1 MKKEIFQDICNQV
14 FSCLNNNE
22 QLTIYLEGENSQY
35 FRFNDSKLR
44 QSGIIEDYAVTI
56 SLFSG
61 KKSLQAATTVSS
73 DITSSVSNLKNE
85 INALRDPLSLIPEN
99 ELTSF
104 PDNFESIEL
113 IKSGNLPPRSEILD
127 ALMDI
132 ITKDYLTG
140 VWTSGKIFRA
150 CSTSEGTNHWFEKDS
165 FIFDFSLIDK
175 KENMVKVL
183 FPGKTWDKK
192 KFITAFQEA
201 SDKLK
206 LMNKPKMELKPGKY
220 RVWFEPN
227 AVADFIGM
235 FNWNGVSESAFRN
248 GSSCLLKMRN
258 SDQKLSH
265 LFSLNESFKSEATAS
280 FNSKGEISSNV
291 SIINKGEL
299 KNTLVNSKTALE
311 YGLSSN
317 FAEEA
322 NSWGMG
328 EYMRSP
334 QMEAGDIE
342 KEDCLSRLGT
352 GIYISNIHYLNW
364 SDTLG
369 GRITGLTRYACYWV
383 EDGKLIAPIK
393 TMRFDD
399 SFYNFFGS
407 NLEGVGKEI
416 LARPVIETYDGR
428 NPGETTCPGILVN
441 DFELTL

>member
-1 MKKEIFQDICNQV
+1 MKKDIFQTICSQV
-14 FSCLNNNE
+14 FDSLKENE
-22 QLTIYLEGENSQY
+22 QLTVYLEGENSQY

-61 KKSLQAATTVSS
+61 KKSLQSSTTLSS
-73 DITSSVSNLKNE
+73 DIKSSVSNLTNE

-99 ELTSF
+99 DFTCF
-104 PDNFESIEL
+104 PDPFESLDIV
-113 IKSGNLPPRSEILD
+113 KSGQLPKREEILE
-127 ALMDI
+127 ALMDTI
-132 ITKDYLTG
+132 SSDNLTG

-165 FIFDFSLIDK
+165 FIFDFSLIDAQ
-175 KENMVKVL
+175 ENMVKVL
-183 FPGKTWDKK
+183 FPGSNWDKS
-192 KFITAFQEA
+192 KFVAAFHEA
-201 SDKLK
+201 SEKLK

-227 AVADFIGM
+227 AVADFVDM
-235 FNWNGVSESAFRN
+235 FNWNGVSESSFRN
-248 GSSCLLKMRN
+248 GSSCLLKLRN
-258 SDQKLSH
+258 SDTRLSN
-265 LFSLNESFKSEATAS
+265 LFSLNESFSSLSTAP
-280 FNSKGEISSNV
+280 FNSRGEV
-291 SIINKGEL
+291 SEDVAIIQNGIL
-299 KNTLVNSKTALE
+299 SNTLVNAKTALE
-311 YGLSSN
+311 YKISSN
-317 FAEEA
+317 FDEEP

-334 QMEAGDIE
+334 HMEAGDIDNEERLE
-342 KEDCLSRLGT
+342 KLGT
-352 GIYISNIHYLNW
+352 GIFISNIHYLNW

-383 EDGKLIAPIK
+383 EDGKLVAPIK

-407 NLEGVGKEI
+407 NLEGVGKEV

-428 NPGETTCPGILVN
+428 NPGETTCPGILVK

>member
-1 MKKEIFQDICNQV
+1 MKKDIFQTICSQV
-14 FSCLNNNE
+14 FDSLKENE
-22 QLTIYLEGENSQY
+22 QLTVYLEGENSQY

-61 KKSLQAATTVSS
+61 KKSLQSSTTLSS
-73 DITSSVSNLKNE
+73 DIKSSVSNLTNE

-99 ELTSF
+99 DFTCF
-104 PDNFESIEL
+104 PDPFESLDIV
-113 IKSGNLPPRSEILD
+113 KSGQLPKREEILE
-127 ALMDI
+127 ALMDTI
-132 ITKDYLTG
+132 SSDNLTG

-165 FIFDFSLIDK
+165 FIFDFSLIDAQ
-175 KENMVKVL
+175 ENMVKVL
-183 FPGKTWDKK
+183 FPGINWDKN
-192 KFITAFQEA
+192 KFVAAFHEA
-201 SDKLK
+201 SEKLK

-227 AVADFIGM
+227 AVADFVDM
-235 FNWNGVSESAFRN
+235 FNWNGVSESSFRN
-248 GSSCLLKMRN
+248 GSSCLLKLRN
-258 SDQKLSH
+258 SDTRLSN
-265 LFSLNESFKSEATAS
+265 LFSLNESFSSLSTAP
-280 FNSKGEISSNV
+280 FNSRGEV
-291 SIINKGEL
+291 SEDVAIIQNGIL
-299 KNTLVNSKTALE
+299 SNTLVNAKTALE
-311 YGLSSN
+311 YKISSN
-317 FAEEA
+317 FAEEP

-334 QMEAGDIE
+334 HMEAGDIDNEERLE
-342 KEDCLSRLGT
+342 KLGT
-352 GIYISNIHYLNW
+352 GIFISNIHYLNW

-383 EDGKLIAPIK
+383 EDGKLVAPIK

-407 NLEGVGKEI
+407 NLEGVGKEV

-428 NPGETTCPGILVN
+428 NPGETTCPGILVK

>member
-1 MKKEIFQDICNQV
+1 MKKEIFHDISSQV
-14 FSCLNNNE
+14 FSFLENNE

-61 KKSLQAATTVSS
+61 KKSLQSATTVSS
-73 DITSSVSNLKNE
+73 DIESSVINLKNE
-85 INALRDPLSLIPEN
+85 IQALRDPLSLIPEN
-99 ELTSF
+99 EFTSF
-104 PDNFESIEL
+104 PDNFKSIEM
-113 IKSGNLPPRSEILD
+113 IKSGQLPDRNEILET
-127 ALMDI
+127 LMDV

-165 FIFDFSLIDK
+165 FIFDFSLIDE

-183 FPGKTWDKK
+183 FPGNDWDKDR
-192 KFITAFQEA
+192 FTAAFQEA
-201 SDKLK
+201 SSKLK
-206 LMNKPKMELKPGKY
+206 LMNKPKIELKPGKY

-227 AVADFIGM
+227 AVADFVDM

-248 GSSCLLKMRN
+248 GSSCLLKMRS
-258 SDQKLSH
+258 SDQKLSN
-265 LFSLNESFKSEATAS
+265 LFSLKESFSSQATAS
-280 FNSKGEISSNV
+280 FNSRGEVSNDVSIIHKGEIM
-291 SIINKGEL
+291 
-299 KNTLVNSKTALE
+299 NTLVNSKTALE
-311 YGLSSN
+311 YNMVSN
-317 FAEEA
+317 FAEES

-334 QMEAGDIE
+334 LMESGDIE
-342 KEDCLSRLGT
+342 NDECLEKLGT
-352 GIYISNIHYLNW
+352 GIFISNIHYLNW

-383 EDGKLIAPIK
+383 ENGKMVAPIK

-416 LARPVIETYDGR
+416 SARPVIETYDGR

>member
-1 MKKEIFQDICNQV
+1 MKKDIFQTICSQV
-14 FSCLNNNE
+14 FDSLKENE
-22 QLTIYLEGENSQY
+22 QLTVYLEGENSQY

-61 KKSLQAATTVSS
+61 KKSLQSSTTLSS
-73 DITSSVSNLKNE
+73 DIKSSVSNLTNE

-99 ELTSF
+99 DFTCF
-104 PDNFESIEL
+104 PDPFESLDI
-113 IKSGNLPPRSEILD
+113 IKSGQLPKREEILE
-127 ALMDI
+127 ALMDTI
-132 ITKDYLTG
+132 SSDNLTG

-165 FIFDFSLIDK
+165 FIFDFSLIDAQ
-175 KENMVKVL
+175 ENMVKVL
-183 FPGKTWDKK
+183 FPGSNWDKS
-192 KFITAFQEA
+192 KFVAAFHEA
-201 SDKLK
+201 SEKLK

-227 AVADFIGM
+227 AVADFVDM
-235 FNWNGVSESAFRN
+235 FNWNGVSESSFRN
-248 GSSCLLKMRN
+248 GSSCLLKLRN
-258 SDQKLSH
+258 SDTRLSN
-265 LFSLNESFKSEATAS
+265 LFSLNESFSSLSTAP
-280 FNSKGEISSNV
+280 FNSRGEV
-291 SIINKGEL
+291 SEDVAIIQNGIL
-299 KNTLVNSKTALE
+299 SNTLVNAKTALE
-311 YGLSSN
+311 YKISSN
-317 FAEEA
+317 FAEEP

-334 QMEAGDIE
+334 HMEAGDIDNEERLE
-342 KEDCLSRLGT
+342 KLGT
-352 GIYISNIHYLNW
+352 GIFISNIHYLNW

-383 EDGKLIAPIK
+383 EDGKLVAPIK

-407 NLEGVGKEI
+407 NLEGVGKEV

-428 NPGETTCPGILVN
+428 NPGETTCPGILVK

>member
-1 MKKEIFQDICNQV
+1 MKKEIFQEICSQV
-14 FSCLNNNE
+14 FSSLKNNE

-56 SLFSG
+56 SLFLN

-73 DITSSVSNLKNE
+73 DIESSVNNLKNE
-85 INALRDPLSLIPEN
+85 IHALRDPLSLIPEN
-99 ELTSF
+99 EFTSF
-104 PDNFESIEL
+104 PDSFESVEMIQ
-113 IKSGNLPPRSEILD
+113 SGQLPHRNEILE
-127 ALMDI
+127 ALMDV

-165 FIFDFSLIDK
+165 FIFDFSLIDE

-183 FPGKTWDKK
+183 FPGSSWDKN
-192 KFITAFQEA
+192 KFDAAFKEA
-201 SDKLK
+201 SNKLK

-227 AVADFIGM
+227 AVADF
-235 FNWNGVSESAFRN
+235 V
-248 GSSCLLKMRN
+248 
-258 SDQKLSH
+258 D
-265 LFSLNESFKSEATAS
+265 ESFSSKATAP
-280 FNSKGEISSNV
+280 FNSRGEV
-291 SIINKGEL
+291 SKDVNIINKGEL
-299 KNTLVNSKTALE
+299 NNTLINSKTALE
-311 YGLSSN
+311 YGISSN

-334 QMEAGDIE
+334 FMDSGDID
-342 KEDCLSRLGT
+342 KDLRLQKLGT
-352 GIYISNIHYLNW
+352 GIFISNIHYLNW
-364 SDTLG
+364 SDSLG

-383 EDGKLIAPIK
+383 EDGKMVAPIK

-399 SFYNFFGS
+399 SEKPLVQVYW
-407 NLEGVGKEI
+407 LMI
-416 LARPVIETYDGR
+416 L
-428 NPGETTCPGILVN
+428 N
-441 DFELTL
+441 

>member
-1 MKKEIFQDICNQV
+1 MKKEIFQEICSQV
-14 FSCLNNNE
+14 FSSLENNE

-35 FRFNDSKLR
+35 FRFNDPKLR

-73 DITSSVSNLKNE
+73 DIESSVNNLRNE
-85 INALRDPLSLIPEN
+85 IHALRDPLSLIPEN
-99 ELTSF
+99 EYTRF
-104 PDNFESIEL
+104 PDSFESVEM
-113 IKSGNLPPRSEILD
+113 IKSGQLPDRNEILE
-127 ALMDI
+127 ALMDV

-165 FIFDFSLIDK
+165 FIFDFSLIDE

-183 FPGKTWDKK
+183 FPGSSWDKN
-192 KFITAFQEA
+192 KFDAAFEEA
-201 SDKLK
+201 SSKLK
-206 LMNKPKMELKPGKY
+206 LMNKPKLELKPGKY

-227 AVADFIGM
+227 AVADFVDM
-235 FNWNGVSESAFRN
+235 FNWNGVSESSFRN

-258 SDQKLSH
+258 SEQKLSP
-265 LFSLNESFKSEATAS
+265 LFSLHESFSSRATAP
-280 FNSKGEISSNV
+280 FNSRGEV
-291 SIINKGEL
+291 SKDVNIINKGEL
-299 KNTLVNSKTALE
+299 NNTLVNSKTALE
-311 YGLSSN
+311 YKIPSN

-334 QMEAGDIE
+334 LMEAGDID
-342 KEDCLSRLGT
+342 KNDCLERLGT
-352 GIYISNIHYLNW
+352 GIFISNIHYLNW

-383 EDGKLIAPIK
+383 EDGKMVAPIK